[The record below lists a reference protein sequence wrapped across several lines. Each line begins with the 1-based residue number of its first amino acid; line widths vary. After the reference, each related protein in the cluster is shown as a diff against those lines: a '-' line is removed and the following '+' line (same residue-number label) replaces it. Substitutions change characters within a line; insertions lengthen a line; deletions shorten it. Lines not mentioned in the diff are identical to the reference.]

1 MVEHVRWDD
10 AGALD
15 KLVEQRGAGRV
26 AAFFCE
32 PVIGAGGVYPPPVG
46 YLGRGREICRRR
58 GVLFVADEGV
68 TRFGRLGAGLGRGR
82 CALGA
87 RRVAPA
93 EGPAS
98 GVARLGRVVIVA
110 RAELERIAETFAA
123 ALDAVARG

>member
-46 YLGRGREICRRR
+46 YLGRVREICRRR
-58 GVLFVADEGV
+58 GVLFVADEGITGV
-68 TRFGRLGAGLGRGR
+68 GRLGAWLGSGR
-82 CALGA
+82 VALEPHMITTAKRPTSGYAPLRAAIIGA
-87 RRVAPA
+87 R
-93 EGPAS
+93 G
-98 GVARLGRVVIVA
+98 
-110 RAELERIAETFAA
+110 AA
-123 ALDAVARG
+123 